1 MGRQGGAISRSA
13 LEVERQLSRNGS
25 RGDVMRSAEGGEEVV
40 QHVIVGEVNEVD
52 LSAPLVAIALE
63 EIVGSE
69 GKVEEAARF
78 DALRIVIV
86 ILGSGR
92 RDIDERLPELR
103 RQTDRR

>member
-1 MGRQGGAISRSA
+1 MPHPVVDDGTTGWGDMPGSTN

-25 RGDVMRSAEGGEEVV
+25 RGDVMRSAESGEEVV

-52 LSAPLVAIALE
+52 LGAPLVAIALE

-69 GKVEEAARF
+69 GKVEEAARL

-86 ILGSGR
+86 ILSSGR
-92 RDIDERLPELR
+92 RDVDEC
-103 RQTDRR
+103 